1 MTLGEKIKH
10 ERKVF
15 SMGQEELSEKLDV
28 SLKTLQ
34 RWESNE
40 RSPRV
45 EQIIQLSK
53 IFGLMPE
60 YFLSETKTT
69 PSIVEEEKS
78 EKTKTSE
85 NMASLILENGRKITA
100 PATPEGFAFLK
111 DIYLA
116 SLKNTAA

>member
-45 EQIIQLSK
+45 EQIIKLSK
-53 IFGLMPE
+53 VFGLQPE
-60 YFLSETKTT
+60 YFLSETKNTS
-69 PSIVEEEKS
+69 SIVEEEKS

-85 NMASLILENGRKITA
+85 NMASLILENGKKITA

-111 DIYLA
+111 EIYLA
-116 SLKNTAA
+116 SLKNTAV

>member
-111 DIYLA
+111 EIYLA
-116 SLKNTAA
+116 SLKNTAV

>member
-85 NMASLILENGRKITA
+85 NMASLILETGQKFTA
-100 PATPEGFAFLK
+100 PATPEGLAFLK

-116 SLKNTAA
+116 SLKNTAV